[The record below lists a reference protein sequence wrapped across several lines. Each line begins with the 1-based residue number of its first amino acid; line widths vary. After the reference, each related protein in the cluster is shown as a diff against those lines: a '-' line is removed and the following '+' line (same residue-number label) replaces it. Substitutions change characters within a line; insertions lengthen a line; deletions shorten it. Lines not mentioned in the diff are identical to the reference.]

1 MHCLHVYAEVVGIAV
16 FFHADFA
23 LVLLLAVRLYVT
35 SQFGDGVEAIFTDGT
50 LELTIV
56 GIMDELMQ
64 FEIVIV
70 AKIERFLVRNINW
83 LELVLT

>member
-1 MHCLHVYAEVVGIAV
+1 MHCLHVDAEVVGIAV

-35 SQFGDGVEAIFTDGT
+35 SQFRDGVEAIFTDGA

-56 GIMDELMQ
+56 GIMDELVQ

-70 AKIERFLVRNINW
+70 AKI
-83 LELVLT
+83 